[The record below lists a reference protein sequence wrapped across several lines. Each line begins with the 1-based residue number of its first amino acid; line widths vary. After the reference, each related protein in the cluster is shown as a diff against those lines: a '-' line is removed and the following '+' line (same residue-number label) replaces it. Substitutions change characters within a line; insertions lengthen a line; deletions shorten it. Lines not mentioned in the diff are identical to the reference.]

1 VPTAALYGG
10 FFALDL
16 RLLLFSLLI
25 SALAST
31 GTVLALKRLKWGRG
45 MTPWLILFFAGYFIL
60 LMLLFNFAVGYPV
73 FVIRSF
79 FEIP

>member
-1 VPTAALYGG
+1 MSALYGG

-16 RLLLFSLLI
+16 RLLLLTMLVAVLG
-25 SALAST
+25 AL
-31 GTVLALKRLKWGRG
+31 GTVLAVRRLRWGRG
-45 MTPWLILFFAGYFIL
+45 LVPWIFVFFLGYFIL
-60 LMLLFNFAVGYPV
+60 LAVIFDVAVGYPV